1 MNDKIEN
8 IILDTIIKWNCIT
21 KNKCYENY
29 HIIIKD
35 NKIMAQGV
43 KVKTSK
49 PKAPAWALA
58 IEERINDRIDN
69 LDKRVNTK
77 IDNLDKRL
85 NTRIDVLEERID
97 NVDKQLNAKIDDL
110 ERRINKKID
119 NLDKQ
124 INNKV
129 DLIVKVNNLLTQ

>member
-49 PKAPAWALA
+49 PKAPVWALA
-58 IEERINDRIDN
+58 MEERINNRIDN
-69 LDKRVNTK
+69 LDKQ
-77 IDNLDKRL
+77 L
-85 NTRIDVLEERID
+85 NARIDALEER
-97 NVDKQLNAKIDDL
+97 
-110 ERRINKKID
+110 
-119 NLDKQ
+119 

-129 DLIVKVNNLLTQ
+129 DLIVKLNNLLTQ

>member
-8 IILDTIIKWNCIT
+8 IILDTIVKWNCIT

-58 IEERINDRIDN
+58 MEE
-69 LDKRVNTK
+69 
-77 IDNLDKRL
+77 
-85 NTRIDVLEERID
+85 
-97 NVDKQLNAKIDDL
+97 
-110 ERRINKKID
+110 RINKKID

-129 DLIVKVNNLLTQ
+129 DLIVKLNNLLTQ

>member
-35 NKIMAQGV
+35 NKIMAEGV

-49 PKAPAWALA
+49 PKAPAWVLA
-58 IEERINDRIDN
+58 MEERINNR
-69 LDKRVNTK
+69 

-97 NVDKQLNAKIDDL
+97 N
-110 ERRINKKID
+110 
-119 NLDKQ
+119 LDKQ

-129 DLIVKVNNLLTQ
+129 DLIVKANNLLTQ

>member
-8 IILDTIIKWNCIT
+8 IILDTIVKWNCVT
-21 KNKCYENY
+21 KNRCYENY

-58 IEERINDRIDN
+58 MEERINGRIDN
-69 LDKRVNTK
+69 LDKR
-77 IDNLDKRL
+77 L
-85 NTRIDVLEERID
+85 DVLEERID

>member
-8 IILDTIIKWNCIT
+8 IILDTIVKWNCIT

-49 PKAPAWALA
+49 PKSPAWALA
-58 IEERINDRIDN
+58 MEERISNRIDN
-69 LDKRVNTK
+69 LDK
-77 IDNLDKRL
+77 
-85 NTRIDVLEERID
+85 
-97 NVDKQLNAKIDDL
+97 QLNA
-110 ERRINKKID
+110 KID

-129 DLIVKVNNLLTQ
+129 DLIVKLNNLLTQ

>member
-8 IILDTIIKWNCIT
+8 IILDTIVKWNCIT

-58 IEERINDRIDN
+58 MEERINNRIDN
-69 LDKRVNTK
+69 LDKQVNTK

-85 NTRIDVLEERID
+85 N
-97 NVDKQLNAKIDDL
+97 AKIDDL
-110 ERRINKKID
+110 EKRINKKID

>member
-8 IILDTIIKWNCIT
+8 IILDTIVKWNCIT

-49 PKAPAWALA
+49 PKAPPWALA
-58 IEERINDRIDN
+58 MEERINNRIDN
-69 LDKRVNTK
+69 LDKQVNTK

-85 NTRIDVLEERID
+85 NVLEERID
-97 NVDKQLNAKIDDL
+97 NLDKQLNAKIDDL

>member
-58 IEERINDRIDN
+58 MEERINNRIDN
-69 LDKRVNTK
+69 L
-77 IDNLDKRL
+77 
-85 NTRIDVLEERID
+85 
-97 NVDKQLNAKIDDL
+97 DKQLNAKIDNL
-110 ERRINKKID
+110 EQRINKKID

-124 INNKV
+124 INSKV
-129 DLIVKVNNLLTQ
+129 DLIVKLNNLLTQ

>member
-1 MNDKIEN
+1 MIKLKI
-8 IILDTIIKWNCIT
+8 IILDTIVKWNCIT

-58 IEERINDRIDN
+58 MEEHINNRIDN
-69 LDKRVNTK
+69 LDKQVNTK
-77 IDNLDKRL
+77 IDNLDK
-85 NTRIDVLEERID
+85 
-97 NVDKQLNAKIDDL
+97 QLNAKIDNL
-110 ERRINKKID
+110 EQRINKKID

-129 DLIVKVNNLLTQ
+129 DLIVKLNNLLTQ